1 MTERITVDR
10 PFPVWQEVLLQW
22 LCTDM
27 VFLCFFSFFLGGGAY
42 GSSDDSHFL
51 DLKGSYFIWLHVPW
65 LYDNGYHNPLP

>member
-10 PFPVWQEVLLQW
+10 PFPFWQEVLLQW

-27 VFLCFFSFFLGGGAY
+27 WFFFWGGGL
-42 GSSDDSHFL
+42 SRDDSHFL

-65 LYDNGYHNPLP
+65 LYDNGYFNPLP

>member
-1 MTERITVDR
+1 MTERNTVDR

-27 VFLCFFSFFLGGGAY
+27 FFGGVFLGGGTY